1 MGNTKEIRLLGN
13 KVEIAPRQ
21 NDSLKGISVGE
32 KMSFRFYDG
41 VYEGTNMLFVEPKKG
56 NPTPRECDI
65 TGRRLAELFGMPIVF
80 ILEPGP
86 TYERQRLLNKGV
98 YFIMSENYAHLPM
111 LIAMEKTTNRKKA
124 IRLSPVAQY
133 LLLYHLQVESLEDL
147 SAREIA
153 PLVPYSY
160 ESVTLGLICLVDV
173 GLCQMQQRGQRSK
186 VVHFPLKSMGLWQ
199 ESQAYVSSPVIKRIY
214 SDAIHTERQFPT
226 CGINAL
232 AHYGRLN
239 PDSENII
246 VMTAKEYNY
255 QKNSDVFENLNFY
268 DGNVMIEVWK
278 YPVIA
283 LIGDNP
289 QYVDPLSL
297 ALSLR
302 DDKDPRVEKEVERI
316 INNVIWKD

>member
-1 MGNTKEIRLLGN
+1 MGSKLEMT
-13 KVEIAPRQ
+13 PRQ
-21 NDSLKGISVGE
+21 NDSLKGVSVGE
-32 KMSFRFYDG
+32 KISFLFYDG
-41 VYEGTNMLFVEPKKG
+41 AYVGRNMLFVEPKKG

-65 TGRRLAELFGMPIVF
+65 TARRLSELFGKPIVF

-111 LIAMEKTTNRKKA
+111 LVAMEKTSNRKKA
-124 IRLSPVAQY
+124 MRLTPVAQY
-133 LLLYHLQVESLEDL
+133 LLLYHLQVESLENL

-160 ESVTLGLICLVDV
+160 ESITLGLTCLVDV
-173 GLCQMQQRGQRSK
+173 GLCQMQRCGQRSK
-186 VVHFPLKSMGLWQ
+186 NVHFPLKGMELWL

-239 PDSENII
+239 PDGERLI
-246 VMTAKEYNY
+246 VMTTREYNSM
-255 QKNSDVFENLNFY
+255 KKAAVFENLNFY

-283 LIGDNP
+283 PIGNNS

-297 ALSLR
+297 ALSLVE
-302 DDKDPRVEKEVERI
+302 DKDPRVEKEVECLI
-316 INNVIWKD
+316 KNIMWKD